1 LIRGGFMKKT
11 SILIVEDEVK
21 VASFIAQGLEENDFK
36 VKIVH
41 DGLEGRD
48 EALSGRYD
56 LIILDIGLPGMS
68 GIDICKAVRKS
79 NVQAPILM
87 LSAMGT
93 TDDKLTGF
101 DVGADDYLVKPFEF
115 RELLAR
121 IRALLKRTNADSE
134 NKNIIKVADL
144 EINSDSK
151 IVKRANKKI
160 DLTTKEYLLLEY
172 LARNKGKVI
181 SRADIAEKIWDINFE
196 TGTNVI
202 DVYVNFLRKKID
214 RDFSPKL
221 IYTQIGMGYI
231 LKDVD
236 E

>member
-1 LIRGGFMKKT
+1 MKNTK
-11 SILIVEDEVK
+11 ILIVEDEEK
-21 VASFIAQGLEENDFK
+21 VAKFIAQGLEENDFIVK
-36 VKIVH
+36 VVH
-41 DGLEGRD
+41 DGLEGKD

-56 LIILDIGLPGMS
+56 LIVLDISLPGMS
-68 GIDICKAVRKS
+68 GIEICKELRK
-79 NVQAPILM
+79 NHIHKPVLM

-121 IRALLKRTNADSE
+121 IRALMKRASSE
-134 NKNIIKVADL
+134 TDTKNIIRVADL

-151 IVKRANKKI
+151 TVKRANKKI

-172 LARNKGKVI
+172 LAKNKGKVI

-221 IYTQIGMGYI
+221 IYTQVGMGYI
-231 LKDVD
+231 LKEV
-236 E
+236 EE

>member
-1 LIRGGFMKKT
+1 MKKT

>member
-1 LIRGGFMKKT
+1 
-11 SILIVEDEVK
+11 VEDEVK
-21 VASFIAQGLEENDFK
+21 VASFIAQGLEENDFS

-41 DGLEGRD
+41 DGLEGKN
-48 EALSGRYD
+48 EALKGKFD
-56 LIILDIGLPGMS
+56 LVILDISLPGMS
-68 GIDICKAVRKS
+68 GIDICKAIRAANLHVP
-79 NVQAPILM
+79 VLM

-121 IRALLKRTNADSE
+121 IKALLKRAPDSD
-134 NKNIIKVADL
+134 NKNLIKVADL
-144 EINSDSK
+144 EINTDSK
-151 IVKRANKKI
+151 SVKRANKKI

-172 LARNKGKVI
+172 LAKNKGKVI
-181 SRADIAEKIWDINFE
+181 TRADIAEKIWDINFE

-214 RDFSPKL
+214 KEFTPKL
-221 IYTQIGMGYI
+221 IYTQVGMGYI

>member
-1 LIRGGFMKKT
+1 MKKT

-21 VASFIAQGLEENDFK
+21 VASFIAQGLEENDYK

-41 DGLEGRD
+41 NGLEGRD

-56 LIILDIGLPGMS
+56 LIILDISLPGMS
-68 GIDICKAVRKS
+68 GIDICKAVRSS
-79 NVQAPILM
+79 NVHAPVLM

-121 IRALLKRTNADSE
+121 IKALLKRTNADSE

>member
-1 LIRGGFMKKT
+1 MKKT

-21 VASFIAQGLEENDFK
+21 VASFIAQGLEENDFS

-41 DGLEGRD
+41 DGLEGKN
-48 EALSGRYD
+48 EALKGKFD
-56 LIILDIGLPGMS
+56 LVILDISLPGMS
-68 GIDICKAVRKS
+68 GIDICKAIRAANLHVP
-79 NVQAPILM
+79 VLM

-121 IRALLKRTNADSE
+121 IKALLKRAPDSD
-134 NKNIIKVADL
+134 NKNLIKVADL
-144 EINSDSK
+144 EINTDSK
-151 IVKRANKKI
+151 SVKRANKKI

-172 LARNKGKVI
+172 LAKNKGKVI
-181 SRADIAEKIWDINFE
+181 TRADIAEKIWDINFE

-214 RDFSPKL
+214 KEFTPKL
-221 IYTQIGMGYI
+221 IYTQVGMGYI